1 MEPEGGDGERASR
14 RRENDA
20 VRKRQIR
27 RAARGSRARGRDT
40 RVRTGIFFCVTTHTL
55 SLPRTPMDVIP
66 TDFIALNAYS
76 VTHGEG
82 ETGRQRVGGLCTRAG
97 RPDPTEARARQPGRG
112 DAPTWYSRPSGLKM
126 VMWRSYPAPLPR
138 DILVGGVDRAR
149 ATCDALLGGRVPF
162 KKVTPLLERKA
173 GFERRADRVYRS
185 IGQEKK
191 SIGSFTFNAHAL
203 K

>member
-1 MEPEGGDGERASR
+1 M
-14 RRENDA
+14 
-20 VRKRQIR
+20 RKRQIR

>member
-1 MEPEGGDGERASR
+1 
-14 RRENDA
+14 
-20 VRKRQIR
+20 
-27 RAARGSRARGRDT
+27 
-40 RVRTGIFFCVTTHTL
+40 
-55 SLPRTPMDVIP
+55 MDVIP

-149 ATCDALLGGRVPF
+149 ATGDAQFGGRVPF

>member
-66 TDFIALNAYS
+66 TDLIALNAYS
-76 VTHGEG
+76 VKAREG
-82 ETGRQRVGGLCTRAG
+82 ERGRQRRGGSCTRAG
-97 RPDPTEARARQPGRG
+97 RSDPTEGRARRPGYG
-112 DAPTWYSRPSGLKM
+112 DAPTWYRRPSGLKM

-138 DILVGGVDRAR
+138 DILVGRVDRAR
-149 ATCDALLGGRVPF
+149 ATSDALFGRTTVQ
-162 KKVTPLLERKA
+162 KGDTKA
-173 GFERRADRVYRS
+173 GTRRRGLKGRRDRVCRS
-185 IGQEKK
+185 GENRSVGQKK
-191 SIGSFTFNAHAL
+191 FNR
-203 K
+203 

>member
-66 TDFIALNAYS
+66 TDLIALNAYS
-76 VTHGEG
+76 VKAREG
-82 ETGRQRVGGLCTRAG
+82 ERGRQRRGGSCTRAG
-97 RPDPTEARARQPGRG
+97 RSDPTEGRARRPGYG
-112 DAPTWYSRPSGLKM
+112 DAPTWYRRPSGLKM

-138 DILVGGVDRAR
+138 DILVGRVDRAR
-149 ATCDALLGGRVPF
+149 ATSDALFGRTTVQ
-162 KKVTPLLERKA
+162 KGDTKA
-173 GFERRADRVYRS
+173 GTRPSKGFER
-185 IGQEKK
+185 K
-191 SIGSFTFNAHAL
+191 T
-203 K
+203 

>member
-1 MEPEGGDGERASR
+1 MEPEGGDGKRASR

-66 TDFIALNAYS
+66 TDLIALNAYS
-76 VTHGEG
+76 VKAREG
-82 ETGRQRVGGLCTRAG
+82 ERGRQRRGGSCTRAG
-97 RPDPTEARARQPGRG
+97 RSDPTEGRARRPGYG
-112 DAPTWYSRPSGLKM
+112 DAPTWYRRPSGLKM

-138 DILVGGVDRAR
+138 DILVVRVDRAR
-149 ATCDALLGGRVPF
+149 ATSDALFGRTTVQ
-162 KKVTPLLERKA
+162 KGDTKGWNATV
-173 GFERRADRVYRS
+173 GFER
-185 IGQEKK
+185 Q
-191 SIGSFTFNAHAL
+191 T
-203 K
+203 

>member
-1 MEPEGGDGERASR
+1 M
-14 RRENDA
+14 
-20 VRKRQIR
+20 RKRQIR

-66 TDFIALNAYS
+66 TDLIALNAYS
-76 VTHGEG
+76 VKAREG
-82 ETGRQRVGGLCTRAG
+82 ERGRQRRGGSCTRAG
-97 RPDPTEARARQPGRG
+97 RSDPTEGRARRPGYG
-112 DAPTWYSRPSGLKM
+112 DAPTWYRRPSGLKM

-149 ATCDALLGGRVPF
+149 ATCDALFGGRVPF